1 MCCGDQK
8 EKHNGSKENIK
19 TPKPKNIRWPRDE
32 ACTIDLIKKVPLKS
46 TTKQQLFNSLITL
59 ERICRRQ
66 QRTIFHL
73 SESSRHNLNSKRIAY
88 LNLKIHLKNLD
99 DEWREY
105 TKDLRENTKIVW
117 RRIKKYLKVIM
128 RLLELI
134 MVYTHRRDGS
144 RPGYRY

>member
-1 MCCGDQK
+1 MAQK
-8 EKHNGSKENIK
+8 RTLK

-105 TKDLRENTKIVW
+105 TKDLREKHEDF
-117 RRIKKYLKVIM
+117 L
-128 RLLELI
+128 
-134 MVYTHRRDGS
+134 
-144 RPGYRY
+144 